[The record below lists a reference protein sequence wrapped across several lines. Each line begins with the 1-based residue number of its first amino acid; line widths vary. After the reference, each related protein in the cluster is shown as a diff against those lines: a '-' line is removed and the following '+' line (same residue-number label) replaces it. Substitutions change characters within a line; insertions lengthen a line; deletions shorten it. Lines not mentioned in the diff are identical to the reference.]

1 MGNLLSVILAQASQT
16 LPETV
21 SLEVQVNTIVSAS
34 ILGADICHLG
44 EALDKLRTWQIDM
57 VHFDVMDGVFV
68 PNISFGIPMLS
79 AVRRH
84 TKLFLDVHL
93 MITDPLRY
101 VSAFAKAGAD
111 RITFH
116 LESSSDPRATLEAIR
131 QTGRQAGIAI
141 KPGTPV
147 EDVIPYLSLADMVDG
162 AQSAVQNLGNV
173 GHNETASARWYV
185 RGDQEGE
192 YNLTDTTEKVRQ
204 LRRDYPKLCIQVDG
218 GINDQTAPIA
228 RQAGAN
234 ELVTGSYLFQ
244 AADPFRAAALLRGD
258 DSSLQAG

>member
-79 AVRRH
+79 AIRRQ

-111 RITFH
+111 R
-116 LESSSDPRATLEAIR
+116 SG
-131 QTGRQAGIAI
+131 TGC
-141 KPGTPV
+141 
-147 EDVIPYLSLADMVDG
+147 D
-162 AQSAVQNLGNV
+162 AV
-173 GHNETASARWYV
+173 
-185 RGDQEGE
+185 
-192 YNLTDTTEKVRQ
+192 
-204 LRRDYPKLCIQVDG
+204 
-218 GINDQTAPIA
+218 
-228 RQAGAN
+228 
-234 ELVTGSYLFQ
+234 
-244 AADPFRAAALLRGD
+244 
-258 DSSLQAG
+258 